1 MRAIVTAAAFLAL
14 AAGTPAAL
22 AQSASGEQ
30 VYKAVCVACHAD
42 GKDKAPRFGERKMWA
57 PLIKEGQSKL
67 TADAWIGV
75 RAMPPQG
82 GKADLPLEDFSRAVA
97 YMARAAGATWKDPD
111 PALLANIQKRIKS
124 RQEAAKARK

>member
-1 MRAIVTAAAFLAL
+1 MRNLATAAVLLAL
-14 AAGTPAAL
+14 ASGTPASR
-22 AQSASGEQ
+22 AQPASGEQ

-42 GKDKAPRFGERKMWA
+42 GRDKAPKFGDRKVWA
-57 PLIKEGQSKL
+57 PLIQEGQSKL

-111 PALLANIQKRIKS
+111 PALLANLQKRIKA